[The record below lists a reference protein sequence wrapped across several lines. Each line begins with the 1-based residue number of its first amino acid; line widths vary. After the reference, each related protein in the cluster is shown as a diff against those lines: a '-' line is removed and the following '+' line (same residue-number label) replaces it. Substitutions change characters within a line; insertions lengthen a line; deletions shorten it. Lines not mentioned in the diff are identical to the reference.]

1 MARSTLCCVFA
12 GLLVLS
18 GCGKPAPSVVGTV
31 LLDGD
36 PLPSGWIRF
45 VPAEGTPGSDAG
57 GVIEEGKYS
66 VGKGLAVGKY
76 RVEIH
81 GLKEST
87 LRKERDPITP
97 IQLIPAA
104 IEAVPAAYNVKSQLI
119 RAVEAGANALDFDLT
134 TNQKAK

>member
-1 MARSTLCCVFA
+1 MAVTA
-12 GLLVLS
+12 
-18 GCGKPAPSVVGTV
+18 
-31 LLDGD
+31 
-36 PLPSGWIRF
+36 PSGWIRF

-119 RAVEAGANALDFDLT
+119 RAVEAGGSMGGPNTLPELHRRRSIRGLARC
-134 TNQKAK
+134 QG